1 MNDGIAAK
9 CGELAPRRESLFTCR
24 SSKGSLRLPP
34 PPPRK
39 LSSIRFLFLFSRENE
54 WTPVALN
61 DARIGKFHIYN
72 RRRAAD
78 ERVNFVHP
86 VVSLDMRRLGGLCAL

>member
-1 MNDGIAAK
+1 MESQRSAANSLRGASHYLRVEAAK
-9 CGELAPRRESLFTCR
+9 APSA
-24 SSKGSLRLPP
+24 SP